1 MLRLL
6 HSSQPVAWGIV
17 PLTAAVLFLVG
28 GLGVHGWSLMA
39 QAPWGAGL
47 AVVMSARWIHTA
59 HLTSGMRTRPNLLP
73 SWSWVLVATPMLWN
87 TPASWWWGMALIW
100 LSVGQGLRLQMGD
113 SRPDLH
119 FWSGLAAGSA
129 PMVASELAAWCP
141 VLAVVLFAWRPPKPG
156 EALLWVVGALTPLW
170 MASGLSWWRMGSL
183 ASMEWRWTEV
193 VNAPKMSAWVLVPMA
208 VAGWAL
214 RQQSLTRAT
223 ARQRVTRK
231 WTQWPGPIA
240 LAMGVI
246 SMSSGW
252 GTGSA
257 IAMALTGFA
266 MWVTWALGWCCPP
279 RWRGTPWVPWLA
291 LVLAIGA
298 AWGPV

>member
-1 MLRLL
+1 
-6 HSSQPVAWGIV
+6 
-17 PLTAAVLFLVG
+17 
-28 GLGVHGWSLMA
+28 
-39 QAPWGAGL
+39 
-47 AVVMSARWIHTA
+47 
-59 HLTSGMRTRPNLLP
+59 
-73 SWSWVLVATPMLWN
+73 MLWS

-193 VNAPKMSAWVLVPMA
+193 VNTPKMSAWVLVPMA